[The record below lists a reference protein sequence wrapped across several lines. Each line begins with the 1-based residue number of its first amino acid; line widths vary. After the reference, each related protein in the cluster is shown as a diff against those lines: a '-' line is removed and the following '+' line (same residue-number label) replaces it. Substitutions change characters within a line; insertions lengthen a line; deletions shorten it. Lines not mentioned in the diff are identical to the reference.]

1 MRIAGDVKCY
11 HCGHVS
17 GQVEG
22 TRDKKRVV
30 LDTFKPRPGFKG
42 AIPQTGERLR
52 CERCAG
58 PVYLEDIRPIPS
70 EQETLFVPKGLPG
83 KRGRSSRHQAA

>member
-1 MRIAGDVKCY
+1 MRIAAEVKCY
-11 HCGHVS
+11 HCGHIS

-22 TRDKKRVV
+22 SRVLKRTV
-30 LDTFKPRPGFKG
+30 LDTFTPRPGFKG

-58 PVYLEDIRPIPS
+58 PVYLEDVRPLPS
-70 EQETLFVPKGLPG
+70 GQETLFVPKGPPR
-83 KRGRSSRHQAA
+83 KRPRPTRHQAA